1 MSAKNTSGNGVIKRK
16 LREFHRRV
24 IMQDPFNH
32 RAMIAVMDFAGK
44 LFPNAS
50 KNESAIRQ
58 RDRAAV
64 QNGDLG
70 APVTHEPGL
79 INGRLNRNKILVGAA
94 FFRDGRPLCPGDVEM
109 IGKAGFDFLLLCD
122 GGETRDAAL
131 DECLK
136 NGLAAISITDGIPVG
151 PGIRDAVKNGSID
164 FSGYRKHPAQVG
176 DMGWDE
182 PNTADFPYIAEYVR
196 AYREAL
202 PGQFLFNNLLPDG
215 SMRSQLGAKS
225 YAEYV
230 DRWADTVDSDYIC
243 LDHYPFYCSSLF
255 NRIGFRIALNTYD
268 RVASACRRT
277 GRDFWIYT
285 QTQGRWFAHMY
296 LLVTSEQIRWQVYTA
311 LCYGARSII
320 QVAYAPAWGNDA
332 YAMTDKDGSLTEQY
346 LYAKRINAEIQKLS
360 PVLADYRS
368 LGVLSADAEKENRY
382 LSPAVKRQ
390 NKRSKE
396 RGFSGIAEV
405 RRVSSGSTALTGYFQ
420 NDAGG
425 KAILL
430 VNCRDLFDA
439 SASQRITVELNG
451 EYRVRVY
458 QKGELVADDR
468 RSVVDIR
475 LGSCN
480 GAFITLDEVK

>member
-1 MSAKNTSGNGVIKRK
+1 MKIKNASVNGVIKKK

-24 IMQDPFNH
+24 VMQDPFNH
-32 RAMIAVMDFAGK
+32 RAMIAVMDFAAK

-50 KNESAIRQ
+50 RNESAIRQ

-64 QNGDLG
+64 RREDFGE
-70 APVTHEPGL
+70 PVQRGPGL
-79 INGRLNRNKILVGAA
+79 INGRLNREKILMGAA
-94 FFRDGRPLCPGDVEM
+94 FFRDGRPLSPRDVEM
-109 IGKAGFDFLLLCD
+109 IGNAGFDFLLLCD

-136 NGLAAISITDGIPVG
+136 NSLPAISITNGVPVG
-151 PGIRDAVKNGSID
+151 PGIRDAVKNGTID
-164 FSGYRKHPAQVG
+164 FSGYRRHPAQVG

-182 PNTADFPYIAEYVR
+182 PNTADFQYIAEYAR

-215 SMRSQLGAKS
+215 SMRSQLGARS

-230 DRWADTVDSDYIC
+230 DRWADAVDSDYIC

-296 LLVTSEQIRWQVYTA
+296 LLVTFEQVKWQVYTA
-311 LCYGARSII
+311 LCYGARSVI

-332 YAMTDKDGSLTEQY
+332 YAMTDKNGDLTEQY
-346 LYAKRINAEIQKLS
+346 LYAKRINAEVQKLS
-360 PVLADYRS
+360 PVLSAYRS
-368 LGVLSADAEKENRY
+368 LGVLSTDAKKENRY
-382 LSPAVKRQ
+382 LSTAVKRQ
-390 NKRSKE
+390 NKRSAE

-405 RRVSSGSTALTGYFQ
+405 KRISSESTALAGYFR
-420 NDAGG
+420 NGAGG

-430 VNCRDLFDA
+430 VNCRDLFDSA
-439 SASQRITVELNG
+439 ASQRITAELSG

-458 QKGELVADDR
+458 QKGGLVSDGR
-468 RSVVDIR
+468 RSVVDVT
-475 LGSCN
+475 LGSCD
-480 GAFITLDEVK
+480 GAFITLD